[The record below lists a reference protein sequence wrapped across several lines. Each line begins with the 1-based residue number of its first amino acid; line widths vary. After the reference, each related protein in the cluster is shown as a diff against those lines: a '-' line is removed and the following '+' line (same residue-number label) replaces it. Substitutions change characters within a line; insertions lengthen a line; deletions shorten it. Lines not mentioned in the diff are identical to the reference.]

1 MSPLHRGGQAA
12 VERHRLSKLRQLLSR
27 PGLLRGNL
35 VRMARTCGK
44 PGCRCTQGRRHVSW
58 YLAQSQAGQRRML
71 YIPDAWVDRIREW
84 TQRYAE
90 IRQLLYELS
99 DLYWKR
105 LKRRQD

>member
-1 MSPLHRGGQAA
+1 MSPAHRGGQPAR
-12 VERHRLSKLRQLLSR
+12 ERHQLSKLRQLLSR

-44 PGCRCTQGRRHVSW
+44 PGCCCTRGQLHVSW
-58 YLAQSQAGQRRML
+58 YLAQSHGGKRRML
-71 YIPDAWVDRIREW
+71 YVPESWLHPVREW
-84 TQRYAE
+84 TRRYAE

-99 DLYWKR
+99 DLYWDR